1 MSETYLQHFKKNF
14 LLSIPVLFTQLGVI
28 FIGFSDNMM
37 VGFLGKKALASVSLS
52 NAVFFIIIIF
62 GLGIATS
69 ISSIIASVDA
79 KHEYKKG
86 AIILYHGIII
96 SFLLSIFM
104 YISIR
109 IFLLYI
115 LPHLGQPKEI
125 LNDTISFLKV
135 TAISFIPWM
144 IFEIFRKFSE
154 GLSLVFP
161 GLVITW
167 ISVFINIILNYFFIN
182 GFYGFPKLGVIGVA
196 YATLISRITMLI
208 GINLLLYKHKKVR
221 DYYSHLKIFLFK
233 KKYFIKI
240 LKIGIPS
247 GLHMLFEMSAFSIS
261 SFISGKCGIKELA
274 AHQIVIS
281 LISSTFLL
289 CTSFSVAAT
298 IRIGNQ
304 HALKNYYELR
314 KIGWSVIL
322 MGMIFMFICS
332 SLFIF
337 FRNYIPYM
345 YIKNDRE
352 VIHIAKK
359 MILIASIFQFPDGI
373 QGIIIGALRGMQ
385 DVNIPMWISFF
396 SYWIIALPI
405 ACFLSLYLNMGTQGV
420 WIGLGTGLTI
430 SAILMVFRYHNIT
443 KKLLKE

>member
-1 MSETYLQHFKKNF
+1 
-14 LLSIPVLFTQLGVI
+14 
-28 FIGFSDNMM
+28 M

-52 NAVFFIIIIF
+52 NAVFLIIIIF
-62 GLGIATS
+62 GFGIATS
-69 ISSIIASVDA
+69 ISSLIASVDA

-96 SFLLSIFM
+96 NFFLSIFM

-115 LPHLGQPKEI
+115 LPYLGQPKEI

-135 TAISFIPWM
+135 TAISLIPWM

-182 GFYGFPKLGVIGVA
+182 GCYGFPKLGVIGVA
-196 YATLISRITMLI
+196 YATLISRIIMLI
-208 GINLLLYKHKKVR
+208 GINFLLYKYKKVR
-221 DYYSHLKIFLFK
+221 NYYSHLKIIFLN
-233 KKYFIKI
+233 KKYLRKI

-247 GLHMLFEMSAFSIS
+247 GLHMLFEMSTFSIS

-289 CTSFSVAAT
+289 CTGFSVAAT

-304 HALKNYYELR
+304 HALKNYLELR

-322 MGMIFMFICS
+322 MGMMFMFICS
-332 SLFIF
+332 FLFII

-345 YIKNDRE
+345 YIKNDHE
-352 VIHIAKK
+352 VVHIAEK
-359 MILIASIFQFPDGI
+359 MILIVSLFQLPDGI

-385 DVNIPMWISFF
+385 DVNVPMWISFF

-405 ACFLSLYLNMGTQGV
+405 ACFLSLYLNMGIQGV
-420 WIGLGTGLTI
+420 WMGLGSGLTI
-430 SAILMVFRYHNIT
+430 SAILMIFRYHNIT
-443 KKLLKE
+443 KKLIKKQRSIIINN